1 MAALGW
7 WKSPFRE
14 RVQRPGSAR
23 LEPGVVHRP
32 E

>member
-7 WKSPFRE
+7 WKSPFR
-14 RVQRPGSAR
+14 VIVPQTGPSR